1 MYVIIVWIR
10 NRFFKLFMQLYYSLK
25 FSPSSET
32 HDRYSETLIFTTV
45 TCRFYWNEDSG
56 MSGWSLGVFQ
66 ADKSQCDP
74 DVAGPRTTL
83 FEE

>member
-1 MYVIIVWIR
+1 MKILVCPGGAWGSDRMTSV
-10 NRFFKLFMQLYYSLK
+10 
-25 FSPSSET
+25 SPSSET

-45 TCRFYWNEDSG
+45 TWNKDSG
-56 MSGWSLGVFQ
+56 MSGWSLGVCQ
-66 ADKSQCDP
+66 DDESQCDP

>member
-1 MYVIIVWIR
+1 MKILVCLGGAWGSARMTSV
-10 NRFFKLFMQLYYSLK
+10 SL
-25 FSPSSET
+25 SSET
-32 HDRYSETLIFTTV
+32 RDRYSETLIFTTV
-45 TCRFYWNEDSG
+45 TCRFFWNEDSG